1 MNRLEQK
8 IEETMQHGGL
18 IFWITTIVCG
28 VGLYGL
34 LWFLLA
40 LGVIFDL

>member
-1 MNRLEQK
+1 MSRWEEK
-8 IEETMQHGGL
+8 IEETMQHGGP
-18 IFWITTIVCG
+18 IFWITTIICG

-34 LWFLLA
+34 LWLLLA